1 MLDRIGIRRKLA
13 LLLVIPVMAV
23 LATMAPL
30 IWDRVSEARSAG
42 ATARAGE
49 AARDIGVLIQD
60 LQLERLLSMGFL
72 TTPQMDRSALAT
84 QVETAVDEAAR
95 LTAAGGTASV
105 MRAAAPALAALS
117 GIRDRVISRE
127 ADLGD
132 VYSAYRNAD
141 AALLDAL
148 RLTNPPGVDAT
159 GLRQLGALDGLMR
172 ADEEATSGG
181 ALLVA
186 LASGRSLGSA
196 ALSDALSAQQQDSR
210 RFRLLASAAQI
221 TLLDL
226 VEQGKT
232 GQQIN
237 ALATAASASQAG
249 ASPAAVGDV
258 LTVALSYTQLRRV
271 AQDRIAREI
280 STAGSSRAAGAE
292 AIAVGV
298 GAAGFLLLLV
308 VVWVGVVVGR
318 SISRPLGQLT
328 AAATAVADL
337 AGAELSRVADSED
350 VDQPPPRFASVP
362 IRGGG
367 EIGTLA
373 AAFNRVQA
381 TAGLLVERQLNGRRN
396 VAVMFANIAR
406 RTQSLV
412 GRQHAVVRGLNRYE
426 WRAQVVDGYR
436 QLDHLAA
443 RLRRS
448 ADSLLVVSG
457 TVDAGAGG
465 TPMALADVIVAATA
479 EIEDASAVQVG
490 RVDRLMVSAG
500 FVADL
505 RLLLAE
511 LLENATSFSP
521 PGVPVEVSA
530 RDTFSGC
537 QLTVLDHGLGMTP
550 ERMEEENRRLIER
563 ERLDISP
570 TAMLGLFVVGRLA
583 RRRGLTVR
591 LDHSEGGGVT
601 VTVSIPGRL
610 FAPLTASL
618 TLPPAARE
626 HAALPAGE
634 TDGGFDWFTA
644 RRSEAHPVAT
654 DRSVQALE
662 PADGRDGRPAAARQQ
677 PVPHPPAAEAPGAVT
692 PPVPESRG
700 GLNRRTPGARLSTR
714 QIPEAATP
722 PAPARDAIDEQA
734 RIDAFMAGANRANG
748 GAPEAEPGQPDPHPQ
763 AADPERR
770 RGGLNRRVPGAQLA
784 SSVARTAA
792 GLAGRAEAPRSDGP
806 APSDPAPTGG
816 TGRDP
821 DTERAQLNRFLT
833 GFARGSDTGTGE
845 AESISEGQR

>member
-13 LLLVIPVMAV
+13 LLLVIPVLAV

-49 AARDIGVLIQD
+49 AARDVGELIQD
-60 LQLERLLSMGFL
+60 LQLERLLAMGFL
-72 TTPQMDRSALAT
+72 TTPQMDRSALAS
-84 QVETAVDEAAR
+84 QIETAVEEAAT
-95 LTAAGGTASV
+95 LAAARDTAST
-105 MRAAAPALAALS
+105 MRAAAPALAALAS
-117 GIRDRVISRE
+117 IRDRVTSRE

-132 VYSAYRNAD
+132 VYSAYRKAD

-148 RLTNPPGVDAT
+148 RLSNPPGVDAA

-172 ADEEATSGG
+172 ADEEATSAA

-186 LASGRSLGSA
+186 VASGRSLGST
-196 ALSDALSAQQQDSR
+196 ALSAALSAQQQLVQ
-210 RFRLLASAAQI
+210 RFRVLGSAAQVM
-221 TLLDL
+221 LLDL
-226 VEQGKT
+226 VEQGKA
-232 GQQIN
+232 GQRISE
-237 ALATAASASQAG
+237 LAVAATASQAD

-258 LTVALSYTQLRRV
+258 LTVALSYTRLRRV

-280 STAGSSRAAGAE
+280 TTAGIDRAASAQ
-292 AIAVGV
+292 AIAIGV
-298 GAAGFLLLLV
+298 GAAGGLLLVV

-318 SISRPLGQLT
+318 SISRPLGRLT

-350 VDQPPPRFASVP
+350 VAQAPPRFASVP

-367 EIGTLA
+367 EIGALA
-373 AAFNRVQA
+373 AAFNRVQES
-381 TAGLLVERQLNGRRN
+381 AGLLVERQLNGRRN

-412 GRQHAVVRGLNRYE
+412 GRQHAVVGSLNRFE
-426 WRAQVVDGYR
+426 WRAPVVDGYR

-457 TVDAGAGG
+457 TLDAGAGG

-479 EIEDASAVQVG
+479 EIEDASAVRIA
-490 RVDRLMVSAG
+490 RVERATVSAG

-530 RDTFSGC
+530 VVTFDGC
-537 QLTVLDHGLGMTP
+537 RLTVLDRGLGMTP
-550 ERMEEENRRLIER
+550 QRLEEENRRLVER

-570 TAMLGLFVVGRLA
+570 TAVLGLFVVGRLA
-583 RRRGLTVR
+583 RRHGLTVR

-601 VTVSIPGRL
+601 VTVNIPTRL
-610 FAPLTASL
+610 FASFAAASL
-618 TLPPAARE
+618 SPIAARE
-626 HAALPAGE
+626 RVALPAGQA
-634 TDGGFDWFTA
+634 DGGFDWFAAPRPGA
-644 RRSEAHPVAT
+644 RATPT
-654 DRSVQALE
+654 DRPIHVLE
-662 PADGRDGRPAAARQQ
+662 PTNDRDSPPAVGPQQ
-677 PVPHPPAAEAPGAVT
+677 PAPPPPDGESPGTVTAPQPA
-692 PPVPESRG
+692 SRG
-700 GLNRRTPGARLSTR
+700 GLNRRNPGARLSTR
-714 QIPEAATP
+714 QDRAAAAP
-722 PAPARDAIDEQA
+722 PVPARDAVDERA
-734 RIDAFMAGANRANG
+734 RIDAFVAGASRANG
-748 GAPEAEPGQPDPHPQ
+748 SAPEPEPGQPDPLPP
-763 AADPERR
+763 AADTQRS
-770 RGGLNRRVPGAQLA
+770 RGGLNRRVPGARLT
-784 SSVARTAA
+784 SSAPSTAA
-792 GLAGRAEAPRSDGP
+792 GRAGRAAATRPDGQG
-806 APSDPAPTGG
+806 ASEPAPTGG

-821 DTERAQLNRFLT
+821 DTERAQLNRFLD
-833 GFARGSDTGTGE
+833 GFARGLDTGTGE
-845 AESISEGQR
+845 SEPISEGQR